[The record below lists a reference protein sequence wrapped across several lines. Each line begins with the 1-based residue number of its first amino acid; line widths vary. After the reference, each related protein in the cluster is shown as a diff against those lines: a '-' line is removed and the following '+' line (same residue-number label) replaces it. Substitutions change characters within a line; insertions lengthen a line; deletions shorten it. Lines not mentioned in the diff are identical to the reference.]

1 MRLGTRK
8 LLDRAFSGVGVL
20 ALVAMCIALVA
31 ILAPMFNRGVAA
43 FIFRETV
50 ERRQF
55 MLERFDRRDREAVER
70 ELAMAEEVR
79 RPVYD
84 MLEEYEESLG
94 FAGFSKKR
102 ELEDV
107 IKKPLRELLGPLPGE
122 KPLTPRMQ
130 YGDTRWARAKV
141 HLDHLLY
148 RVEYDYSDPSKMG
161 KEVKVPRVQDYQGT
175 PLEPLF
181 GYVEK
186 NIEEMLRPRWTF
198 YWRFW
203 FDKNVD
209 AYFFGGIWAEVLGT
223 LYLAIGAMIVAAPV
237 GVIAAIYL
245 TEYAPDTRFIS
256 LLRASIST
264 LAGVPSVVFGLFG
277 LVFFIDTL
285 NVSDGRS
292 VVVGALT
299 LALLVLPTVIR
310 ASEEALR
317 AVPKTYKEASLSL
330 GATKWKTI
338 LKVILPAS
346 LPGIITSVII
356 SLGRAA
362 GETAPILFTAAV
374 AFAPPVA
381 VRQIFSRGTP
391 ALPSNIYSAVAEHE
405 ARSEILH
412 VPFGMVVTLV
422 TLVLLLNLTAIWLRA
437 RISRKLRG

>member
-8 LLDRAFSGVGVL
+8 LLDRAFSGAGMF
-20 ALVAMCIALVA
+20 ALVLMCAALMV

-55 MLERFDRRDREAVER
+55 MLETFERGDRREVER
-70 ELAMAEEVR
+70 EVAAAEAAR
-79 RPVYD
+79 RPVYE
-84 MLEEYEESLG
+84 MLEEYENSPGE
-94 FAGFSKKR
+94 KR

-107 IKKPLRELLGPLPGE
+107 IKQPLRELLGPLPGE
-122 KPLTPRMQ
+122 KPITPGKR
-130 YGDTRWARAKV
+130 YGDTRWARVKV

-148 RVEYDYSDPSKMG
+148 RVEYDYSDPSRMG
-161 KEVKVPRVQDYQGT
+161 VEVKVPRVKDYEGT

-181 GYVEK
+181 GYVKEH
-186 NIEEMLRPRWTF
+186 IGEMLRPRWTF

-203 FDKNVD
+203 FDQNVD
-209 AYFFGGIWAEVLGT
+209 AYHFGGIWAEVLGT
-223 LYLAIGAMIVAAPV
+223 LYLTVGAMVVAAPV
-237 GVIAAIYL
+237 GLIAAIYL
-245 TEYAPDTRFIS
+245 TEYAPDSRFIS
-256 LLRASIST
+256 LLRACIST

-277 LVFFIDTL
+277 LVFFIDAL
-285 NVSDGRS
+285 NLSDGKS
-292 VVVGALT
+292 VMVGALT

-317 AVPKTYKEASLSL
+317 AVPMTYKEASLSL
-330 GATKWKTI
+330 GATKWTTI
-338 LKVILPAS
+338 RKVILPAA

-356 SLGRAA
+356 SMGRAA

-374 AFAPPVA
+374 AAAAPLPLHK
-381 VRQIFSRGTP
+381 IFTTGTP

-405 ARSEILH
+405 ARAEILH

-422 TLVLLLNLTAIWLRA
+422 TLVLLLNFVAIWLRA